1 MLGRDVAKQTLRE
14 VNHHEEDHF
23 GGSVVGFRVL
33 LRLDLSA
40 CYPDVPTCWRQ
51 DTSPFWAAIGQVT

>member
-23 GGSVVGFRVL
+23 GGSVVGFRDFL
-33 LRLDLSA
+33 YLDVSA
-40 CYPDVPTCWRQ
+40 FYSDVPARYSWRQ
-51 DTSPFWAAIGQVT
+51 DSYRFWAASA

>member
-23 GGSVVGFRVL
+23 GGSVVGFRDFL
-33 LRLDLSA
+33 CLDVSA
-40 CYPDVPTCWRQ
+40 FYTDVPARYSWRQ
-51 DTSPFWAAIGQVT
+51 DSYRLWAASA